1 MTTTKPVKL
10 GVIPS
15 TFSGRADQD
24 PYKYLQRFELAAQAN
39 SWDETIKTA
48 QLQNYL
54 ADTALLWLHKYL
66 KEQNAQATAAASGT
80 PTIAKIKWK
89 DITEALQKAFR
100 TVASKEVA
108 EDKMLARKQRSGES
122 PEDYVYAK
130 IDLISD
136 YESDMD
142 ETTQV
147 RHIVRGL
154 KPLYFEKIYP
164 QNLKTVEEV
173 LNQIRRISDTQ
184 FLITKYEEVNSVA
197 PATKAVADLSKILE
211 LQNKQHAQQ
220 MDKMMEV
227 FTTQFKFQNNKT
239 QNFSQQNNLVQCANC
254 GKRNHNANQC
264 RGQKAPR
271 IQCMH
276 CGYLQPVST
285 KGPFITQLSVGKPAG
300 AEFNQPN
307 TEQSNS
313 ANPRQYSECCGIDN
327 PRLEYG
333 LAINSS
339 NLTRTCGIVNNLP
352 AQILYDSC
360 SSATIES
367 NLPQP
372 THTDKS
378 HLEKLLS
385 RIHPEAPSEEKEEI
399 AKVLTEYQDVFSK
412 PGEIGLVNCYKH
424 KIQLIEGAKPVKK
437 APYRK
442 PAHLEKFER
451 ETVQDLLNKGII
463 RPSHSP
469 WASGVVIVTE
479 GHKNSEGQKSPRLAV
494 DYRNLNSQIQQDSFP
509 LLNIQTVLDWIGSRA
524 NFISVMDC
532 SKGFWSIPLEEESIP
547 LTSFICSSGLF
558 EFLRLPFGIS
568 TGSQAMQRVI
578 SIILCGLMWESVLAF
593 IDDIIL
599 ADKTIQ
605 NHVRHLRATLARFR
619 EHEGI
624 SADMSK
630 VSAILKIPPPQ
641 KPNQLKE
648 LQHFLHGC
656 ANYFRRYIANYSTI
670 SEPLTKLTRK
680 NIPYIWGTEQEQ
692 AFQALKFHLTNPPLL
707 AFYDPDRPIHIQCD
721 ASGMGIGSCLMQL
734 NEKGHEQPV
743 AYASKTLNEYQ
754 RRYNNTER
762 EFYAIYHALRV
773 VHPYIYGKKFKI
785 FIDHQTITQI
795 KFASQTEKTS
805 NRLTTWALLLQ
816 EHNCTLI
823 YRKGSEQKIADW
835 LSRLPIEDPEKLEI
849 PTLCLEISHILELQQ
864 LDKECQAILSS
875 LATGSIKFKIKDANG
890 LNLEPFLINL
900 HKQ

>member
-1 MTTTKPVKL
+1 MNITDKKIVLKKGTKIAEIHVFADIPIEETSFTT
-10 GVIPS
+10 
-15 TFSGRADQD
+15 DH
-24 PYKYLQRFELAAQAN
+24 E
-39 SWDETIKTA
+39 
-48 QLQNYL
+48 
-54 ADTALLWLHKYL
+54 
-66 KEQNAQATAAASGT
+66 
-80 PTIAKIKWK
+80 
-89 DITEALQKAFR
+89 
-100 TVASKEVA
+100 
-108 EDKMLARKQRSGES
+108 
-122 PEDYVYAK
+122 
-130 IDLISD
+130 
-136 YESDMD
+136 
-142 ETTQV
+142 
-147 RHIVRGL
+147 
-154 KPLYFEKIYP
+154 
-164 QNLKTVEEV
+164 
-173 LNQIRRISDTQ
+173 
-184 FLITKYEEVNSVA
+184 ITKN
-197 PATKAVADLSKILE
+197 
-211 LQNKQHAQQ
+211 
-220 MDKMMEV
+220 
-227 FTTQFKFQNNKT
+227 TQ
-239 QNFSQQNNLVQCANC
+239 
-254 GKRNHNANQC
+254 
-264 RGQKAPR
+264 
-271 IQCMH
+271 
-276 CGYLQPVST
+276 
-285 KGPFITQLSVGKPAG
+285 
-300 AEFNQPN
+300 
-307 TEQSNS
+307 
-313 ANPRQYSECCGIDN
+313 
-327 PRLEYG
+327 
-333 LAINSS
+333 
-339 NLTRTCGIVNNLP
+339 
-352 AQILYDSC
+352 
-360 SSATIES
+360 ES
-367 NLPQP
+367 NLLQSIQS
-372 THTDKS
+372 DIEKS
-378 HLEKLLS
+378 HLEKLLG
-385 RIHPEAPSEEKEEI
+385 RIHPEAPSEEKEQI

-442 PAHLEKFER
+442 PALLEKFER

-494 DYRNLNSQIQQDSFP
+494 GYRNLNSQIQQDSFP

-547 LTSFICSSGLF
+547 LTSFICSLGLF

-619 EHEGI
+619 EHGIKLNVEKSYFLKPNIKILGHIISKEGI

-648 LQHFLHGC
+648 LQHFLGC

-721 ASGMGIGSCLMQL
+721 ASGVGIGSCLMQL

-773 VHPYIYGKKFKI
+773 FHPYIYGKKFTI
-785 FIDHQTITQI
+785 FTDHQTITQI

-816 EHNCTLI
+816 EHNCTLR
-823 YRKGSEQKIADW
+823 YRKGSEQKIADG
-835 LSRLPIEDPEKLEI
+835 LSRLPIEDPERGNGLSERLNATIGRMIAHFVNQQHSDWDKKLYDLQFAYNTSVQESTKQTPFKI
-849 PTLCLEISHILELQQ
+849 IYGRNPNFLFDFKENINDTSSKIELQELRKQVKAVLELEQQ
-864 LDKECQAILSS
+864 RYKEREDAWRKPVYYEIGQVVKLKYPKKTKIIGQSLKFIPHYLGEYKKDQDKR
-875 LATGSIKFKIKDANG
+875 TN
-890 LNLEPFLINL
+890 
-900 HKQ
+900 